1 MPARDDPLLLTVE
14 QAAKLCQIS
23 RGLAYD
29 LISRGELPH
38 IRLGRVLRVP
48 RHGLE
53 QWIAHQASVGL
64 PSVPPETVSLTP
76 QWTAQR
82 H

>member
-1 MPARDDPLLLTVE
+1 MVADNGALLLTVE

-29 LISRGELPH
+29 LISRGQLPH
-38 IRLGRVLRVP
+38 IRLGRVLRIP

-53 QWIAHQASVGL
+53 QWIAHQAMVGL
-64 PSVPPETVSLTP
+64 PSAPPDAVDFP
-76 QWTAQR
+76 QQPSQR

>member
-1 MPARDDPLLLTVE
+1 MADNGALLLTVE

-23 RGLAYD
+23 RGLAYE
-29 LISRGELPH
+29 LCARGELPH
-38 IRLGRVLRVP
+38 VRLGRVIRVP

-53 QWIAHQASVGL
+53 DWIERRAGV
-64 PSVPPETVSLTP
+64 PSAPPEGVDFP
-76 QWTAQR
+76 QQSPHQR

>member
-1 MPARDDPLLLTVE
+1 MDDGALLLTVE

-29 LISRGELPH
+29 LIARDELPH
-38 IRLGRVLRVP
+38 IRLGRVIRIP

-53 QWIAHQASVGL
+53 EWIARQAKVGL
-64 PSVPPETVSLTP
+64 PSEPPEAVDFP
-76 QWTAQR
+76 RQAAQQ